1 MLRDSRAFSSFSV
14 DDLDAARD
22 FYGGALGLDVAV
34 DDRMGL
40 LRVALPGGGAAI
52 IYPKED
58 HSPATFT
65 VLNFTVDDVGAAAD
79 ALTQKGV
86 ELHRYPAFGEPD
98 SHGVYRGEARDEGGG
113 RPDIAWFSDPA
124 GNILSVLSEGPV

>member
-14 DDLDAARD
+14 DDLEAARD
-22 FYGGALGLDVAV
+22 FYGGALGLDVVV

-40 LRVALPGGGAAI
+40 LSVALPGGGAAI

-79 ALTQKGV
+79 RLAAAGAQLQ
-86 ELHRYPAFGEPD
+86 RYPQFGEPD
-98 SHGVYRGEARDEGGG
+98 AKGVYRGAPEGM
-113 RPDIAWFSDPA
+113 PDIAWFTDPA
-124 GNILSVLSEGPV
+124 GNILSVVSEGPA